1 VTPPSPEV
9 STASPSTA
17 LAADLCRDVE
27 RLAAAARLIV
37 ATDFDGTLSPLAPQ
51 PEAARPHPGALPV
64 LERLAALPE
73 TYVAVVS
80 GRSLG
85 DLDAV
90 AGLPDTIERIGS
102 HGLEPSSGVSFGL
115 DSRAHLR
122 LRRLTAELEALV
134 DSTPGSRIEHKPYSV
149 AFHYRHAEPS
159 RAERAL
165 AWLDETVD
173 RRPGLWRKP
182 GHMVVEVMV
191 LPASK
196 SWAIDMLR
204 NRHPDS
210 AVFYAGDDV
219 TDEDIFA
226 DLRPGDLGCKVG
238 DGETAATHRVPDPDA
253 VVTLLEHLAA
263 GRARAHRPDAP
274 APNATAPNAP
284 APNW

>member
-1 VTPPSPEV
+1 M
-9 STASPSTA
+9 A
-17 LAADLCRDVE
+17 LDLQRDLD
-27 RLAAAARLIV
+27 RLAAAPRLIV

-51 PEAARPHPGALPV
+51 PEAARPHPRAIPV
-64 LERLAALPE
+64 LESLAALPD

-90 AGLPDTIERIGS
+90 ASLPESIERIGS

-115 DSRAHLR
+115 DARAHAR
-122 LRRLTAELEALV
+122 LRRLTAEFESLV
-134 DSTPGSRIEHKPYSV
+134 ESTPGSRVEHKPFSV
-149 AFHYRHAEPS
+149 AFHYRHAERT

-165 AWLDETVD
+165 AWINETVE

-182 GHMVVEVMV
+182 GHMVVEVLV

-210 AVFYAGDDV
+210 VVFYAGDDV

-226 DLRPGDLGCKVG
+226 DLRACDLGCKVG
-238 DGETAATHRVPDPDA
+238 DGVTAATHRVPDPEA
-253 VVTLLEHLAA
+253 VVNLLEHLAE
-263 GRARAHRPDAP
+263 GRSAAFVR
-274 APNATAPNAP
+274 
-284 APNW
+284 

>member
-1 VTPPSPEV
+1 VTPPSNEV
-9 STASPSTA
+9 VPARASSDP
-17 LAADLCRDVE
+17 
-27 RLAAAARLIV
+27 AAALPAGLCQDLVRLVQAPRLVV

-80 GRSLG
+80 GRSLA

-122 LRRLTAELEALV
+122 LHRLTAELESLAE
-134 DSTPGSRIEHKPYSV
+134 STPGSRVEYKPFSV
-149 AFHYRHAEPS
+149 AFHYRHADPA

-165 AWLDETVD
+165 AWIDETVE

-204 NRHPDS
+204 SRHPQS

-253 VVTLLEHLAA
+253 VVALLEHLAD
-263 GRARAHRPDAP
+263 GRARALVR
-274 APNATAPNAP
+274 
-284 APNW
+284 

>member
-1 VTPPSPEV
+1 VTPQSPEI
-9 STASPSTA
+9 STAHATSRTA
-17 LAADLCRDVE
+17 PPRLSLAADLCRDLE
-27 RLAAAARLIV
+27 HLATAARLIV

-51 PEAARPHPGALPV
+51 PEAARPLPGALAV
-64 LERLAALPE
+64 LQHLATLPE

-90 AGLPDTIERIGS
+90 AALPETVERIGS
-102 HGLEPSSGVSFGL
+102 HGLEPSSGVTFGL

-122 LRRLTAELEALV
+122 LRRLTTELEALV
-134 DSTPGSRIEHKPYSV
+134 ESTPGSRIEHKPYSV
-149 AFHYRHAEPS
+149 AFHYRHADPA

-165 AWLDETVD
+165 AWIDETVD

-182 GHMVVEVMV
+182 GHLVVEVMV

-238 DGETAATHRVPDPDA
+238 DGDTAAAHRVPDPDA
-253 VVTLLEHLAA
+253 VVTLLEHLAER
-263 GRARAHRPDAP
+263 RARAHAR
-274 APNATAPNAP
+274 TH
-284 APNW
+284 